1 MFLSDVAS
9 SGATDLM
16 IKSGTTSLMSLSLST
31 GIKYYTYTAFS
42 NTAITNIGYTTFV
55 AKILR
60 CTGIIQDLED
70 HLCICKCRVS
80 HILELKLHL
89 RNEIILDR
97 LTQHHQALK
106 WWLQAIQQ
114 FIVRHLAVI

>member
-1 MFLSDVAS
+1 MLRSIVYQDQYVHQLYKQQLVFLSDVAS

-55 AKILR
+55 AKVLR
-60 CTGIIQDLED
+60 CTGIIQES
-70 HLCICKCRVS
+70 RRSFMYMQVS
-80 HILELKLHL
+80 GITYL
-89 RNEIILDR
+89 R
-97 LTQHHQALK
+97 TQTP
-106 WWLQAIQQ
+106 
-114 FIVRHLAVI
+114 LAQ